1 MSPENQNLY
10 SISDLAE
17 QVGVPRTTITDW
29 LGKYARFIE
38 LQTQGRRRFYTD
50 RTLSV
55 LCKIAELRAAGRSI
69 GDIDGELERIFPVHP
84 TVEPPD
90 ATSEDVS
97 GSAGNTA
104 SPDAAN
110 PNQDQQNYPV
120 VKQEDFDEMFDKF
133 GSKFAD
139 LCDAMS
145 AVNRKADTAA
155 RRLRLMLAVAI
166 MIIVVLSGFLVLF
179 YVNFLVQRDNTA
191 ASRNAASAIAAFSA
205 GSETRENALRAEVGG
220 LSGNMSGLASSVSGM
235 EERVS
240 GLAGSMS
247 GLEGSVSGIAGNM
260 SGLASSVSGMEERVS
275 GLAGSVY
282 GIAGNMSGLASSVS
296 GMEGRVSGLAGS
308 VSGMNDELQKL
319 RADLP
324 AQRAAFE
331 AAIEEMKRASGSAM
345 EAQQAQ
351 FEARIALEKEQFA
364 AERLKLLQQIESLQ
378 ESLSQ
383 ATAADPARDEEIR
396 KLRDELAVQTERN
409 RNVDKLNEEM
419 SILSGRIED
428 LREKNQILTKDLAE
442 ANKRAEAEA
451 EARKKAESDARN
463 ARRATNSF
471 RDTQPS
477 QPGGYPEMQ

>member
-1 MSPENQNLY
+1 MNPDNQNLY
-10 SISDLAE
+10 SISDLAD

-55 LCKIAELRAAGRSI
+55 LCKVAELRAAGRSI

-90 ATSEDVS
+90 ATDETGSDSAVNSS
-97 GSAGNTA
+97 GPEAN
-104 SPDAAN
+104 AN
-110 PNQDQQNYPV
+110 PDQQNYPM
-120 VKQEDFDEMFDKF
+120 VKQENFDELYDLLGAKF
-133 GSKFAD
+133 TD

-145 AVNRKADTAA
+145 AVNKKADASA
-155 RRLRLMLAVAI
+155 RRLRVMLAVAV
-166 MIIVVLSGFLVLF
+166 MIIVVLAGFLALF

-191 ASRNAASAIAAFSA
+191 ASRDAASALAALTA
-205 GSETRENALRAEVGG
+205 GSETRENALRTDVGN
-220 LSGNMSGLASSVSGM
+220 LSGS
-235 EERVS
+235 VS
-240 GLAGSMS
+240 GLAGT
-247 GLEGSVSGIAGNM
+247 VSGIDG
-260 SGLASSVSGMEERVS
+260 RVS
-275 GLAGSVY
+275 GLAGSV
-282 GIAGNMSGLASSVS
+282 S
-296 GMEGRVSGLAGS
+296 GMEGR

-378 ESLSQ
+378 ERLKQ
-383 ATAADPARDEEIR
+383 AAENEPARDEEIR
-396 KLRDELAVQTERN
+396 KLREELAAQTERAKD
-409 RNVDKLNEEM
+409 VEKLNGDID
-419 SILSGRIED
+419 ILAGRIED
-428 LREKNQILTKDLAE
+428 LKEKNQTLSKDLAT
-442 ANKRAEAEA
+442 AKQRAEAEA
-451 EARKKAESDARN
+451 DARKKAEADAEK
-463 ARRATNSF
+463 ARRAAASAPVQNNPFPRS
-471 RDTQPS
+471 
-477 QPGGYPEMQ
+477 GGNPEMQ